1 MQFVARFY
9 VCVRVCVCLCA
20 ALPRSACLQD
30 FFLPGSGSCS
40 SAARSRGFPGSRKY
54 RHTHPVQHTHTHTH
68 TEART
73 EPLSS
78 PTPRRLLSPP
88 PPASQRQPA
97 QLRGRSRDSARSNTP
112 ACSIFSLRPDF
123 HPPFSS
129 FSYFCVWRRT
139 EGGRHDEAA
148 ALLPLPCAPVCGCA
162 PICPP
167 PRKSLPRLPG
177 DSLAAF
183 SAARGRGGG
192 AGLARCAG
200 LARRAMPA
208 AQGVARRCAL
218 AGLLLPLLL
227 LLPPLPLPTAGAG
240 AESKARSCGE
250 VRQAYSAKGFSLASV
265 PYQEIAG
272 EHLRI
277 CPQEYT
283 CCTSEMEDKLSQQSK
298 LEFENLVDETSHF
311 VRTTFVSRHKKFDEF
326 FRELLENAE
335 RSLNDM
341 FVRTYGMLYMQNSEV
356 FQDLFTELKRYYTGG
371 NVNLEEMLN
380 DFWAR
385 LLERMFQ
392 LINPQYH
399 FTEDYLECVSKYTDQ
414 LKPFGDVPRKLK
426 VQVTRA
432 FIAART
438 FVQGLTVGREVAN
451 RVSKVSPTPGCI
463 RALMKM
469 LYCPYCRGLP
479 TVKPCNNYCLN
490 VMKGCL
496 ANQADLDTEWN
507 LFIDAMLLVAER
519 LEGPFNIESVM
530 DPIDVKI
537 SEAIMNM
544 QENSMQVS
552 AKVFQGCG
560 QPKPAPA
567 LRSSRSVPENF
578 NARFRTYNPE
588 ERPTTAAGT
597 SLDRLV
603 TDIKEKLKLSKK
615 FWSTLPYTICKD
627 EQVTAGPSIEEDCWN
642 GHTKARYLPE
652 IMNDGLTNQ
661 INNPEVDVDITRPDT
676 FIRQQIMALRVMTNK
691 LKNAYNGNDVNF
703 QDTSDETS
711 GSGSGSGCT
720 DDICPTEFDFITTEA
735 PPVDSDRREVEA
747 SATQPGWS
755 LQTLLVI
762 FISLVLQ
769 RQWR

>member
-1 MQFVARFY
+1 MV
-9 VCVRVCVCLCA
+9 
-20 ALPRSACLQD
+20 
-30 FFLPGSGSCS
+30 PGMG
-40 SAARSRGFPGSRKY
+40 
-54 RHTHPVQHTHTHTH
+54 
-68 TEART
+68 
-73 EPLSS
+73 
-78 PTPRRLLSPP
+78 
-88 PPASQRQPA
+88 
-97 QLRGRSRDSARSNTP
+97 
-112 ACSIFSLRPDF
+112 
-123 HPPFSS
+123 
-129 FSYFCVWRRT
+129 
-139 EGGRHDEAA
+139 
-148 ALLPLPCAPVCGCA
+148 ALLWAPL
-162 PICPP
+162 
-167 PRKSLPRLPG
+167 
-177 DSLAAF
+177 
-183 SAARGRGGG
+183 
-192 AGLARCAG
+192 
-200 LARRAMPA
+200 
-208 AQGVARRCAL
+208 
-218 AGLLLPLLL
+218 GLLLSLR
-227 LLPPLPLPTAGAG
+227 AGA
-240 AESKARSCGE
+240 ADMKARSCGE
-250 VRQAYSAKGFSLASV
+250 VREAYKAKGFSLV
-265 PYQEIAG
+265 NIPYQEIAG

-298 LEFENLVDETSHF
+298 LEFENLMDKTSHF

-356 FQDLFTELKRYYTGG
+356 FQDLFIELKRYYTGG

-392 LINPQYH
+392 LINPHYH
-399 FTEDYLECVSKYTDQ
+399 FSEDYLECVSKYTDQ

-479 TVKPCNNYCLN
+479 TVKPCSNYCLN

-496 ANQADLDTEWN
+496 ANQADLDIEWN
-507 LFIDAMLLVAER
+507 LFIDAMLLVADR

-544 QENSMQVS
+544 QENSVHVTG
-552 AKVFQGCG
+552 KVFQGCG
-560 QPKPAPA
+560 QPKPAPG
-567 LRSSRSVPENF
+567 LRSSRSIPENF
-578 NARFRTYNPE
+578 NTRFRPYNPE

-603 TDIKEKLKLSKK
+603 IDIKEKLKLSKK
-615 FWSTLPYTICKD
+615 FWSTLPYTICK
-627 EQVTAGPSIEEDCWN
+627 EETVTAGMSNEEDCWN
-642 GHTKARYLPE
+642 GHTKAKYLPE

-676 FIRQQIMALRVMTNK
+676 YIRQQIMALRVMTNK

-703 QDTSDETS
+703 QDTSEETS

-720 DDICPTEFDFITTEA
+720 DDICPTEFEFITTES
-735 PPVDSDRREVEA
+735 PLVDSDRREVDS
-747 SATQPGWS
+747 SAGRPCPSVLTG
-755 LQTLLVI
+755 LLITLVFL
-762 FISLVLQ
+762 LQ
-769 RQWR
+769 RHCR

>member
-1 MQFVARFY
+1 MI
-9 VCVRVCVCLCA
+9 L
-20 ALPRSACLQD
+20 
-30 FFLPGSGSCS
+30 
-40 SAARSRGFPGSRKY
+40 
-54 RHTHPVQHTHTHTH
+54 
-68 TEART
+68 
-73 EPLSS
+73 PLS
-78 PTPRRLLSPP
+78 
-88 PPASQRQPA
+88 
-97 QLRGRSRDSARSNTP
+97 
-112 ACSIFSLRPDF
+112 
-123 HPPFSS
+123 
-129 FSYFCVWRRT
+129 
-139 EGGRHDEAA
+139 
-148 ALLPLPCAPVCGCA
+148 
-162 PICPP
+162 
-167 PRKSLPRLPG
+167 
-177 DSLAAF
+177 
-183 SAARGRGGG
+183 
-192 AGLARCAG
+192 
-200 LARRAMPA
+200 
-208 AQGVARRCAL
+208 
-218 AGLLLPLLL
+218 GLLLS
-227 LLPPLPLPTAGAG
+227 LPAG
-240 AESKARSCGE
+240 AEVKARSCGE
-250 VRQAYSAKGFSLASV
+250 VRQAYGAKGFSLADI

-283 CCTSEMEDKLSQQSK
+283 CCTTEMEDKLSQQSK
-298 LEFENLVDETSHF
+298 LEFENLVEETSHF

-335 RSLNDM
+335 KSLNDM

-399 FTEDYLECVSKYTDQ
+399 FSEDYLECVSKYTDQ

-426 VQVTRA
+426 IQVTRA

-479 TVKPCNNYCLN
+479 TVRPCKNYCLN

-567 LRSSRSVPENF
+567 LRSARSAPENF
-578 NARFRTYNPE
+578 NTRFRPYNPE

-597 SLDRLV
+597 SLDRLRIVWRTMQHSV

-615 FWSTLPYTICKD
+615 VWSALPYTICKD
-627 EQVTAGPSIEEDCWN
+627 ESMTASAANEEECWN
-642 GHTKARYLPE
+642 GHSKARYLPE

-703 QDTSDETS
+703 QDTSDESS
-711 GSGSGSGCT
+711 GSGSGSGCM
-720 DDICPTEFDFITTEA
+720 DDVCPTEFEFVTTEA
-735 PPVDSDRREVEA
+735 PAVDPDRREVDS
-747 SATQPGWS
+747 SAAQPSRS
-755 LQTLLVI
+755 LLSG
-762 FISLVLQ
+762 SLVCIVLALQ
-769 RQWR
+769 RLCR

>member
-1 MQFVARFY
+1 MPSWIGAVI
-9 VCVRVCVCLCA
+9 L
-20 ALPRSACLQD
+20 
-30 FFLPGSGSCS
+30 
-40 SAARSRGFPGSRKY
+40 
-54 RHTHPVQHTHTHTH
+54 
-68 TEART
+68 
-73 EPLSS
+73 PLS
-78 PTPRRLLSPP
+78 
-88 PPASQRQPA
+88 
-97 QLRGRSRDSARSNTP
+97 
-112 ACSIFSLRPDF
+112 
-123 HPPFSS
+123 
-129 FSYFCVWRRT
+129 
-139 EGGRHDEAA
+139 
-148 ALLPLPCAPVCGCA
+148 
-162 PICPP
+162 
-167 PRKSLPRLPG
+167 
-177 DSLAAF
+177 
-183 SAARGRGGG
+183 
-192 AGLARCAG
+192 
-200 LARRAMPA
+200 
-208 AQGVARRCAL
+208 
-218 AGLLLPLLL
+218 GLLLS
-227 LLPPLPLPTAGAG
+227 LPAGADV
-240 AESKARSCGE
+240 KARSCGE
-250 VRQAYSAKGFSLASV
+250 VRQAYSAKGFSLADI

-283 CCTSEMEDKLSQQSK
+283 CCTTEMEDKLSQQSK
-298 LEFENLVDETSHF
+298 LEFENLVEETSHF

-335 RSLNDM
+335 KSLNDM

-399 FTEDYLECVSKYTDQ
+399 FSEDYLECVSKYTDQ

-426 VQVTRA
+426 IQVTRA

-479 TVKPCNNYCLN
+479 SVRPCNNYCLN

-567 LRSSRSVPENF
+567 LRSARSAPENF
-578 NARFRTYNPE
+578 NTRFRPYNPE

-615 FWSTLPYTICKD
+615 VWSALPYTICKD
-627 EQVTAGPSIEEDCWN
+627 ESVTAGTSNEEECWN
-642 GHTKARYLPE
+642 GHSKARYLPE

-703 QDTSDETS
+703 QDTSDESS
-711 GSGSGSGCT
+711 GSGSGSGCM
-720 DDICPTEFDFITTEA
+720 DDVCPTEFEFVTTEA
-735 PPVDSDRREVEA
+735 PAVDPDRREVDS
-747 SATQPGWS
+747 SAAQFGHS
-755 LQTLLVI
+755 LLSA
-762 FISLVLQ
+762 SLVCIVLALQ
-769 RQWR
+769 RLCR

>member
-1 MQFVARFY
+1 MTFSRSSSSSMFFKA
-9 VCVRVCVCLCA
+9 VRRSLDSPRPLCNKR
-20 ALPRSACLQD
+20 LPS
-30 FFLPGSGSCS
+30 
-40 SAARSRGFPGSRKY
+40 SRGRKLLEPPTKPGTALKLLAWIPCSQAPPSMGFSRQEY
-54 RHTHPVQHTHTHTH
+54 W
-68 TEART
+68 
-73 EPLSS
+73 S
-78 PTPRRLLSPP
+78 
-88 PPASQRQPA
+88 
-97 QLRGRSRDSARSNTP
+97 G
-112 ACSIFSLRPDF
+112 
-123 HPPFSS
+123 
-129 FSYFCVWRRT
+129 
-139 EGGRHDEAA
+139 
-148 ALLPLPCAPVCGCA
+148 LPC
-162 PICPP
+162 
-167 PRKSLPRLPG
+167 LPPG
-177 DSLAAF
+177 DLPNPGIELASLM
-183 SAARGRGGG
+183 S
-192 AGLARCAG
+192 
-200 LARRAMPA
+200 P
-208 AQGVARRCAL
+208 AL
-218 AGLLLPLLL
+218 A
-227 LLPPLPLPTAGAG
+227 
-240 AESKARSCGE
+240 
-250 VRQAYSAKGFSLASV
+250 
-265 PYQEIAG
+265 
-272 EHLRI
+272 
-277 CPQEYT
+277 
-283 CCTSEMEDKLSQQSK
+283 
-298 LEFENLVDETSHF
+298 
-311 VRTTFVSRHKKFDEF
+311 EF

-335 RSLNDM
+335 KSLNDM

-399 FTEDYLECVSKYTDQ
+399 FSEDYLECVSKYTDQ

-426 VQVTRA
+426 IQITRA

-469 LYCPYCRGLP
+469 LYCAYCRGLP
-479 TVKPCNNYCLN
+479 TVRPCNNYCLN

-567 LRSSRSVPENF
+567 LRSARSAPENF
-578 NARFRTYNPE
+578 NTRFRPYNPE

-615 FWSTLPYTICKD
+615 VWSTLPYTICKD
-627 EQVTAGPSIEEDCWN
+627 ESVTAGTSNEEECWN
-642 GHTKARYLPE
+642 GHSKARYLPE

-703 QDTSDETS
+703 QDTSDESS
-711 GSGSGSGCT
+711 GSGSGSGCM
-720 DDICPTEFDFITTEA
+720 DDVCPTEFEFVTTEA
-735 PPVDSDRREVEA
+735 PAVDPDRREVDS
-747 SATQPGWS
+747 SAAQRGPS
-755 LQTLLVI
+755 LLSG
-762 FISLVLQ
+762 SLVCVALALQ
-769 RQWR
+769 RLCR

>member
-1 MQFVARFY
+1 EGFFSMGKHFWSIRFWHIS
-9 VCVRVCVCLCA
+9 VRIYTFLI
-20 ALPRSACLQD
+20 P
-30 FFLPGSGSCS
+30 FFLVIP
-40 SAARSRGFPGSRKY
+40 
-54 RHTHPVQHTHTHTH
+54 
-68 TEART
+68 
-73 EPLSS
+73 
-78 PTPRRLLSPP
+78 
-88 PPASQRQPA
+88 
-97 QLRGRSRDSARSNTP
+97 
-112 ACSIFSLRPDF
+112 
-123 HPPFSS
+123 
-129 FSYFCVWRRT
+129 
-139 EGGRHDEAA
+139 
-148 ALLPLPCAPVCGCA
+148 
-162 PICPP
+162 
-167 PRKSLPRLPG
+167 
-177 DSLAAF
+177 
-183 SAARGRGGG
+183 
-192 AGLARCAG
+192 
-200 LARRAMPA
+200 
-208 AQGVARRCAL
+208 
-218 AGLLLPLLL
+218 
-227 LLPPLPLPTAGAG
+227 
-240 AESKARSCGE
+240 
-250 VRQAYSAKGFSLASV
+250 
-265 PYQEIAG
+265 G

-298 LEFENLVDETSHF
+298 LEFENLVEETSHF

-399 FTEDYLECVSKYTDQ
+399 FSEDYLECVSKYTDQ

-552 AKVFQGCG
+552 AKV
-560 QPKPAPA
+560 
-567 LRSSRSVPENF
+567 LF
-578 NARFRTYNPE
+578 NVTEIFDLF
-588 ERPTTAAGT
+588 
-597 SLDRLV
+597 SLSLSLNQV

-627 EQVTAGPSIEEDCWN
+627 ERVTAGASVEEDCWN

-747 SATQPGWS
+747 SATQPGCS
-755 LQTLLVI
+755 LHTLLVI
-762 FISLVLQ
+762 FLTLVLQ
-769 RQWR
+769 RRWR

>member
-1 MQFVARFY
+1 MLPW
-9 VCVRVCVCLCA
+9 VR
-20 ALPRSACLQD
+20 
-30 FFLPGSGSCS
+30 
-40 SAARSRGFPGSRKY
+40 
-54 RHTHPVQHTHTHTH
+54 
-68 TEART
+68 
-73 EPLSS
+73 
-78 PTPRRLLSPP
+78 
-88 PPASQRQPA
+88 A
-97 QLRGRSRDSARSNTP
+97 QLWA
-112 ACSIFSLRPDF
+112 
-123 HPPFSS
+123 
-129 FSYFCVWRRT
+129 
-139 EGGRHDEAA
+139 
-148 ALLPLPCAPVCGCA
+148 
-162 PICPP
+162 
-167 PRKSLPRLPG
+167 
-177 DSLAAF
+177 
-183 SAARGRGGG
+183 
-192 AGLARCAG
+192 
-200 LARRAMPA
+200 
-208 AQGVARRCAL
+208 
-218 AGLLLPLLL
+218 LLLPLLL
-227 LLPPLPLPTAGAG
+227 LWLVAAA
-240 AESKARSCGE
+240 AEVKARGCGE
-250 VRQAYSAKGFSLASV
+250 VREAYKAKGFSLV
-265 PYQEIAG
+265 NIPYQEIAG

-341 FVRTYGMLYMQNSEV
+341 FVQTYGMLYMQNSEV
-356 FQDLFTELKRYYTGG
+356 FQDLFIELKRYYTGG

-392 LINPQYH
+392 LINPHYH
-399 FTEDYLECVSKYTDQ
+399 FSEDYLECVSKYTDQ

-507 LFIDAMLLVAER
+507 LFIDAMLLVADR

-544 QENSMQVS
+544 QENSAHVT

-560 QPKPAPA
+560 QPKPSPG
-567 LRSSRSVPENF
+567 LRSSRSIPDNF
-578 NARFRTYNPE
+578 NTRFRPYHPE

-603 TDIKEKLKLSKK
+603 IDIKEKLKLSKK
-615 FWSTLPYTICKD
+615 FWSALPYTICK
-627 EQVTAGPSIEEDCWN
+627 EERVTAGLSMEEDCWN
-642 GHTKARYLPE
+642 GHTKAKYLPE

-676 FIRQQIMALRVMTNK
+676 YIRQQIMALRVMTNK

-703 QDTSDETS
+703 QDTSEESS

-720 DDICPTEFDFITTEA
+720 DDICPTEFEFITTEA
-735 PPVDSDRREVEA
+735 PLVDSDRREVYA
-747 SATQPGWS
+747 SASHPSHSGFTW
-755 LQTLLVI
+755 LIVCLVLL
-762 FISLVLQ
+762 LQ
-769 RQWR
+769 RQCR

>member
-1 MQFVARFY
+1 MPSWIGAVI
-9 VCVRVCVCLCA
+9 L
-20 ALPRSACLQD
+20 
-30 FFLPGSGSCS
+30 
-40 SAARSRGFPGSRKY
+40 
-54 RHTHPVQHTHTHTH
+54 
-68 TEART
+68 
-73 EPLSS
+73 PLS
-78 PTPRRLLSPP
+78 
-88 PPASQRQPA
+88 
-97 QLRGRSRDSARSNTP
+97 
-112 ACSIFSLRPDF
+112 
-123 HPPFSS
+123 
-129 FSYFCVWRRT
+129 
-139 EGGRHDEAA
+139 
-148 ALLPLPCAPVCGCA
+148 
-162 PICPP
+162 
-167 PRKSLPRLPG
+167 
-177 DSLAAF
+177 
-183 SAARGRGGG
+183 
-192 AGLARCAG
+192 
-200 LARRAMPA
+200 
-208 AQGVARRCAL
+208 
-218 AGLLLPLLL
+218 GLLLS
-227 LLPPLPLPTAGAG
+227 LPAGADV
-240 AESKARSCGE
+240 KARSCGE
-250 VRQAYSAKGFSLASV
+250 VRQAYGAKGFSLADI

-283 CCTSEMEDKLSQQSK
+283 CCTTEMEDKLSQQSK
-298 LEFENLVDETSHF
+298 LEFENLVEETSHF

-335 RSLNDM
+335 KSLNDM

-399 FTEDYLECVSKYTDQ
+399 FSEDYLECVSKYTDQ

-426 VQVTRA
+426 IQVTRA

-479 TVKPCNNYCLN
+479 AVRPCNNYCLN

-567 LRSSRSVPENF
+567 LRSARSAPENF
-578 NARFRTYNPE
+578 NTRFRPYNPE

-615 FWSTLPYTICKD
+615 VWSALPYTICKD
-627 EQVTAGPSIEEDCWN
+627 ESVTAGTSNEEECWN
-642 GHTKARYLPE
+642 GHSKARYLPE

-703 QDTSDETS
+703 QDTSDESS
-711 GSGSGSGCT
+711 GSGSGSGCM
-720 DDICPTEFDFITTEA
+720 DDVCPTEFEFVTTEA
-735 PPVDSDRREVEA
+735 PAVDPDRREVD
-747 SATQPGWS
+747 SAAAQPGPS
-755 LQTLLVI
+755 LLLSA
-762 FISLVLQ
+762 SLVCIVLALQ
-769 RQWR
+769 RLCR

>member
-1 MQFVARFY
+1 MPWIGVLPF
-9 VCVRVCVCLCA
+9 LWTSLL
-20 ALPRSACLQD
+20 ALS
-30 FFLPGSGSCS
+30 
-40 SAARSRGFPGSRKY
+40 
-54 RHTHPVQHTHTHTH
+54 
-68 TEART
+68 
-73 EPLSS
+73 
-78 PTPRRLLSPP
+78 
-88 PPASQRQPA
+88 
-97 QLRGRSRDSARSNTP
+97 
-112 ACSIFSLRPDF
+112 
-123 HPPFSS
+123 
-129 FSYFCVWRRT
+129 
-139 EGGRHDEAA
+139 
-148 ALLPLPCAPVCGCA
+148 
-162 PICPP
+162 
-167 PRKSLPRLPG
+167 
-177 DSLAAF
+177 
-183 SAARGRGGG
+183 GG
-192 AGLARCAG
+192 ADVKHRG
-200 LARRAMPA
+200 
-208 AQGVARRCAL
+208 
-218 AGLLLPLLL
+218 
-227 LLPPLPLPTAGAG
+227 
-240 AESKARSCGE
+240 CGE

-265 PYQEIAG
+265 PFQEIAG

-283 CCTSEMEDKLSQQSK
+283 CCTTEMEDKLSQQSK
-298 LEFENLVDETSHF
+298 LEFENMVDETSNF
-311 VRTTFVSRHKKFDEF
+311 VRTTFVSRHEKFDEF
-326 FRELLENAE
+326 FRELVENSGK
-335 RSLNDM
+335 SLNDM
-341 FVRTYGMLYMQNSEV
+341 FVRTYGMLYLQNSEV

-392 LINPQYH
+392 LINPQYQ

-438 FVQGLTVGREVAN
+438 FVQGLSVGKEVAK
-451 RVSKVSPTPGCI
+451 RVFKVSPTPGCI

-519 LEGPFNIESVM
+519 LEGPFNIEAVM

-544 QENSMQVS
+544 QESSLQVS

-560 QPKPAPA
+560 QPKPAPVI
-567 LRSSRSVPENF
+567 RSSRSLSDSF
-578 NARFRTYNPE
+578 NTRFRPYTPE

-603 TDIKEKLKLSKK
+603 TDIKEKLKLTKK
-615 FWSTLPYTICKD
+615 FWSSLPHTICKD
-627 EQVTAGPSIEEDCWN
+627 DRTTAGASIEEDCWN
-642 GHTKARYLPE
+642 GHGKGRYLPE

-661 INNPEVDVDITRPDT
+661 INNPEVDVDIMRPDI
-676 FIRQQIMALRVMTNK
+676 FIRQRIMALRVMTNK

-720 DDICPTEFDFITTEA
+720 DDICPTEFEFVPTEA
-735 PPVDSDRREVEA
+735 APAEPDRREDDA
-747 SATQPGWS
+747 SSASQNSQS
-755 LQTLLVI
+755 LIMVFSMYIILM
-762 FISLVLQ
+762 LQ

>member
-1 MQFVARFY
+1 MHNFCFAIFD
-9 VCVRVCVCLCA
+9 
-20 ALPRSACLQD
+20 SSNDLQWVI
-30 FFLPGSGSCS
+30 LLGISPGN
-40 SAARSRGFPGSRKY
+40 
-54 RHTHPVQHTHTHTH
+54 
-68 TEART
+68 
-73 EPLSS
+73 L
-78 PTPRRLLSPP
+78 
-88 PPASQRQPA
+88 
-97 QLRGRSRDSARSNTP
+97 NT
-112 ACSIFSLRPDF
+112 R
-123 HPPFSS
+123 
-129 FSYFCVWRRT
+129 
-139 EGGRHDEAA
+139 
-148 ALLPLPCAPVCGCA
+148 
-162 PICPP
+162 
-167 PRKSLPRLPG
+167 
-177 DSLAAF
+177 
-183 SAARGRGGG
+183 
-192 AGLARCAG
+192 
-200 LARRAMPA
+200 
-208 AQGVARRCAL
+208 
-218 AGLLLPLLL
+218 
-227 LLPPLPLPTAGAG
+227 
-240 AESKARSCGE
+240 
-250 VRQAYSAKGFSLASV
+250 
-265 PYQEIAG
+265 

-298 LEFENLVDETSHF
+298 LEFENLVEETSHF

-356 FQDLFTELKRYYTGG
+356 FQDLFAELKRYYTGG

-399 FTEDYLECVSKYTDQ
+399 FSEDYLECVSKYTDQ

-519 LEGPFNIESVM
+519 LEGPFNIETVM

-552 AKVFQGCG
+552 AKVLCELCLLSWLMF
-560 QPKPAPA
+560 
-567 LRSSRSVPENF
+567 F
-578 NARFRTYNPE
+578 NLF
-588 ERPTTAAGT
+588 
-597 SLDRLV
+597 SLSLSPNQV

-615 FWSTLPYTICKD
+615 FWSTLPYTMCKD
-627 EQVTAGPSIEEDCWN
+627 ERVTAGPSVEEDCWN

-720 DDICPTEFDFITTEA
+720 DDICPTEFDFVTTEA

-747 SATQPGWS
+747 AATLPGWS
-755 LQTLLVI
+755 LKTLLLI
-762 FISLVLQ
+762 FLSLVLQ

>member
-1 MQFVARFY
+1 MVPRTGA
-9 VCVRVCVCLCA
+9 LLW
-20 ALPRSACLQD
+20 ALP
-30 FFLPGSGSCS
+30 
-40 SAARSRGFPGSRKY
+40 
-54 RHTHPVQHTHTHTH
+54 
-68 TEART
+68 
-73 EPLSS
+73 
-78 PTPRRLLSPP
+78 
-88 PPASQRQPA
+88 
-97 QLRGRSRDSARSNTP
+97 
-112 ACSIFSLRPDF
+112 
-123 HPPFSS
+123 
-129 FSYFCVWRRT
+129 
-139 EGGRHDEAA
+139 
-148 ALLPLPCAPVCGCA
+148 
-162 PICPP
+162 
-167 PRKSLPRLPG
+167 
-177 DSLAAF
+177 
-183 SAARGRGGG
+183 
-192 AGLARCAG
+192 
-200 LARRAMPA
+200 
-208 AQGVARRCAL
+208 
-218 AGLLLPLLL
+218 GLLLSLC
-227 LLPPLPLPTAGAG
+227 AGA
-240 AESKARSCGE
+240 ADVKARSCGE
-250 VRQAYSAKGFSLASV
+250 VREAYKAKGFSLLNI

-298 LEFENLVDETSHF
+298 LEFENLVEETSHF

-356 FQDLFTELKRYYTGG
+356 FQDLFIELKRYYTGG

-392 LINPQYH
+392 LINPHYH
-399 FTEDYLECVSKYTDQ
+399 FSEDYLECVSKYTDQ

-451 RVSKVSPTPGCI
+451 RVSKIDEFLRCTHTVLQMI
-463 RALMKM
+463 
-469 LYCPYCRGLP
+469 YCQHCCRGI
-479 TVKPCNNYCLN
+479 TVYRPCYHVCKSSLRGSLN
-490 VMKGCL
+490 RQGDMF
-496 ANQADLDTEWN
+496 AEWN
-507 LFIDAMLLVAER
+507 QFVDAMLLVADR

-544 QENSMQVS
+544 QENSMHVT

-560 QPKPAPA
+560 QPKPAPG
-567 LRSSRSVPENF
+567 LRTSRSAPDTF
-578 NARFRTYNPE
+578 NTRFRPYNPE

-603 TDIKEKLKLSKK
+603 SDVHEKLKLSKK
-615 FWSTLPYTICKD
+615 FWSTLPYAICK
-627 EQVTAGPSIEEDCWN
+627 EESVTAGLSNEEDCWN
-642 GHTKARYLPE
+642 GHTKAKYLPE

-676 FIRQQIMALRVMTNK
+676 YIRQQIMALRVMTNK

-720 DDICPTEFDFITTEA
+720 DDICPTEFEFITTEA
-735 PPVDSDRREVEA
+735 PLVDSDRREVDSSA
-747 SATQPGWS
+747 SRLSQSALPWLTIG
-755 LQTLLVI
+755 LVLL
-762 FISLVLQ
+762 LQ
-769 RQWR
+769 RQCR

>member
-1 MQFVARFY
+1 MPSWIGAV
-9 VCVRVCVCLCA
+9 
-20 ALPRSACLQD
+20 
-30 FFLPGSGSCS
+30 
-40 SAARSRGFPGSRKY
+40 
-54 RHTHPVQHTHTHTH
+54 
-68 TEART
+68 
-73 EPLSS
+73 
-78 PTPRRLLSPP
+78 
-88 PPASQRQPA
+88 
-97 QLRGRSRDSARSNTP
+97 
-112 ACSIFSLRPDF
+112 I
-123 HPPFSS
+123 
-129 FSYFCVWRRT
+129 
-139 EGGRHDEAA
+139 
-148 ALLPLPCAPVCGCA
+148 LPL
-162 PICPP
+162 
-167 PRKSLPRLPG
+167 L
-177 DSLAAF
+177 
-183 SAARGRGGG
+183 
-192 AGLARCAG
+192 
-200 LARRAMPA
+200 
-208 AQGVARRCAL
+208 
-218 AGLLLPLLL
+218 GLLLS
-227 LLPPLPLPTAGAG
+227 LPAGADV
-240 AESKARSCGE
+240 KARSCGE
-250 VRQAYSAKGFSLASV
+250 VRQAYGAKGFSLADI

-283 CCTSEMEDKLSQQSK
+283 CCTTEMEDKLSQQSK
-298 LEFENLVDETSHF
+298 LEFENLVEETSHF

-335 RSLNDM
+335 KSLNDM

-399 FTEDYLECVSKYTDQ
+399 FSEDYLECVSKYTDQ

-426 VQVTRA
+426 IQITRA

-479 TVKPCNNYCLN
+479 TVRPCNNYCLN

-567 LRSSRSVPENF
+567 LRSARSAPENF
-578 NARFRTYNPE
+578 NTRFRPYNPE

-615 FWSTLPYTICKD
+615 VWSALPYTICKD
-627 EQVTAGPSIEEDCWN
+627 ESVTAGTSNEEECWN
-642 GHTKARYLPE
+642 GHSKARYLPE

-703 QDTSDETS
+703 QDTSDESS
-711 GSGSGSGCT
+711 GSGSGSGCM
-720 DDICPTEFDFITTEA
+720 DDVCPTEFEFVTTEA
-735 PPVDSDRREVEA
+735 PAVDPDRREVDS
-747 SATQPGWS
+747 SAAQRGHSLLSWS
-755 LQTLLVI
+755 LTCIVLA
-762 FISLVLQ
+762 LQ
-769 RQWR
+769 RLCR